1 MRRVF
6 ALALG
11 ATLALSSLPGAVLAQ
26 GKAETLADIRA
37 QLTQLGGELA
47 SLRSELMSTGSI
59 ARVGG
64 SSALERME
72 SMELELMRLTGRTE
86 EIEMKVKRVLLDGT
100 NRLEDLE
107 FRVVELEGGDTS
119 SLGSTPLGG
128 GAAASA
134 PAAAAPT
141 GSMGAPPAKPS
152 SLPQEQAD
160 FDRAREVLGQG
171 DFRSAEELL
180 AAHAATWGSGP
191 LSGEVL
197 FLHGEAIEGQGDV
210 GRAARSYLDSFTS
223 YPDGPR
229 AAEAMFRLG
238 RALGALQQGY
248 EACLTLG
255 EVGTRY
261 PGNPIVA
268 EAEAERARLQCQ

>member
-1 MRRVF
+1 MRRVL

-26 GKAETLADIRA
+26 GKTETLADIRV

-59 ARVGG
+59 ARMGG

-86 EIEMKVKRVLLDGT
+86 EIEMKVKRILLDGT

-128 GAAASA
+128 GAAAPA
-134 PAAAAPT
+134 PAAPIGA
-141 GSMGAPPAKPS
+141 MGAPPAKPT

-171 DFRSAEELL
+171 DFRGAEDLL

-197 FLHGEAIEGQGDV
+197 FLHGEAIEAQGDV

-238 RALGALQQGY
+238 RALGVLQQGY

-261 PGNPIVA
+261 PGHPIVV